1 MQWVSAVSLH
11 PKNPFDSIAVDSMP
25 ALTTLR
31 LTRLLVQCFP
41 LSIVIG
47 ENKDAIVPGYSQ
59 GEDVS

>member
-1 MQWVSAVSLH
+1 
-11 PKNPFDSIAVDSMP
+11 MP

-47 ENKDAIVPGYSQ
+47 ENKDAPVPGYSQ